1 MDLKLIN
8 KCNKT
13 PTNILESLR
22 DILVQQILKILSPR
36 VKFLK
41 MLVEYLLLLLLLI
54 ATLQIK
60 NLFICERNL
69 IICFR
74 ISLHRKLI
82 ILQLLKII
90 LWEIITTTTTTTA
103 IAITKIA
110 INRVAL
116 IINQFQLFRPLT
128 TITQNIFLQYL
139 RNNNRT
145 IKPPL
150 KFHIFPFEKF

>member
-1 MDLKLIN
+1 MNIKLIN

-13 PTNILESLR
+13 PINLLESLR
-22 DILVQQILKILSPR
+22 DILIQQVLKILSLR

-41 MLVEYLLLLLLLI
+41 MLVVYQLLLLI

-60 NLFICERNL
+60 NLFICEQNL
-69 IICFR
+69 TICFK
-74 ISLHRKLI
+74 ISLHQKLI
-82 ILQLLKII
+82 IPQLLKII
-90 LWEIITTTTTTTA
+90 LLEIITTTTIITA
-103 IAITKIA
+103 IPITKIA

-116 IINQFQLFRPLT
+116 ITNQFQQYRPLT

-145 IKPPL
+145 IKPLL
-150 KFHIFPFEKF
+150 KFLIFHFAKF